1 LALSEIGVSKTNGS
15 LFEANGEGPPATPA
29 IFIRDLED
37 GQAVESIFLVNQ
49 RSLHKK
55 KNGEDFLRLTLRD
68 CTGTLPAVCWDDAAS
83 LHELAA
89 PGVAVRATGRY
100 EINERWGPQLTLQS
114 LAVARETEYRLADLT
129 DGPSLDVGQMEAD
142 LRSLIETV
150 RNPDLRRLLDGLFG
164 SSSEIWRRFRS
175 APAAKFYHQAY
186 GHGLLEHTLSVGQGV
201 SAISACFPGVDRDVA
216 VTGALIH
223 DIGKIEAYAQQPPAI
238 DLTDDGKLHGEIPLG
253 YYLVR
258 SRIERIE
265 GFPPALA
272 RAVLH
277 ILLSHHGELEN
288 GSPVTPATREATI
301 VHAIDNLGGKLG
313 SFDRLEKGLQEG
325 ESWSQYDRALS
336 GSAYFPRSNGS
347 VPDLVAAEQ
356 SLPAASGE

>member
-1 LALSEIGVSKTNGS
+1 LALSEFRTSETNGS
-15 LFEANGEGPPATPA
+15 LFEAGGEAPLPPHT

-37 GQAVESIFLVNQ
+37 GQAVESVFLVSR

-55 KNGEDFLRLTLRD
+55 KNGEDFLRLTLQD
-68 CTGTLPAVCWDDAAS
+68 CTGTLPAVCWEEAAS

-89 PGVAVRATGRY
+89 PGSAVRAVGRY
-100 EINERWGPQLTLQS
+100 EISERWGPQLTVQS
-114 LAVARETEYRLADLT
+114 LTVARETEYRLADLT
-129 DGPSLDVGQMEAD
+129 DGPSLEVSQMEQD
-142 LRSLIETV
+142 LRSLVDTV
-150 RNPDLRRLLDGLFG
+150 RNPYLRRLLDELFG
-164 SSSEIWRRFRS
+164 PSSETWRRFRA

-201 SAISACFPGVDRDVA
+201 SATSACFPGIDRDVA

-238 DLTDDGKLHGEIPLG
+238 DLTDEGKLHGEIPLG

-258 SRIERIE
+258 STIERID

-277 ILLSHHGELEN
+277 ILLSHHGTLEN
-288 GSPVTPATREATI
+288 GSPVVPVTREATI

-313 SFDRLEKGLQEG
+313 SFDRLEKGLQDG

-336 GSAYFPRSNGS
+336 GSAYFPSSNGD
-347 VPDLVAAEQ
+347 VPDLVAADQ